1 MLRSKKDVDRHVRD
15 LLNKIKSEDER
26 KVRGYNIA
34 RLYFNIGEYENAR
47 RYLSEFLGVRPKA
60 MDAHRLLGQ
69 IYEGLGNKEKAVQ
82 SYKTSYELGEGQ
94 KDLVLKICE
103 LYTDVQADSSVRL
116 YWAEEGHRLYPHHES
131 VVKLR
136 EALLT
141 GSGSHSR
148 QELEKLYLDEIKA
161 CPTAV
166 RLQTNLLQLYKDWGA
181 EDKNKLN
188 EAYNYSCQVEARKAF
203 SDSLEWYQTL
213 FDIMQAYQN
222 TTDVSSDVEF
232 HTNFLSA
239 LERLVYLTLAS
250 SSGTALLSQC
260 TITDAATLLHRFDQS
275 LYTSLGVVGQNTQ
288 FGQLMVGQLYLHM
301 AIFLIHSAKKD
312 GLTHTSTSAGALLFH
327 ACRFRTSESSLSS
340 KSWTSRDQFW
350 HKLAC
355 HRLSQ
360 AAHVLHHMAKTETE
374 KVTFINK
381 VKQQCSNKETQENI
395 HQTIFGTSCTSKK
408 DKSFFLKDDDFINAS
423 LCYPELEQIKEWDSV
438 VGSMY
443 CASLGDMVWLCLQQA
458 STSTKEPQPYYTF
471 TLFEGL
477 QFSTSNVNTGAPETL
492 CHLDLLAFLAATV
505 YCQIAASKEA
515 HGPPPASLPT
525 VVASA
530 LNTREQA
537 DWWTAAY
544 TLFTNRAHHRLSKL
558 RMTLQRGLEVIRALG
573 NHGVDLTLMAHL
585 AQSFTKWAGA
595 AAEDG
600 STNSEIDALKDRA
613 EHYWHRVLTLCQRA
627 ARNVTN
633 IMPRNPLFVVQS
645 ASLSPEEREKL
656 EEEGKYFLAM
666 RLVHSG
672 KQQEAIQALG
682 ELKSPEAS
690 FQRAMLYKE
699 RANAMLTEGNLE
711 SLTSEI
717 RSQHTI
723 LLTQARDTLY
733 LTLDRLRMPG
743 VDRFHPLNTKLSQQ
757 LEDVERRLSH
767 MTLDQ
772 DITAQR
778 EDDTESISDAS
789 QSPNPDL
796 TNGHVTNMPQMTV
809 FSTPYRDIK
818 NSTRITRQ
826 EARPSPERLDAQV
839 RALSEV
845 QENTLKNMEEQNAA
859 LKVQN
864 EALRNFCT
872 TMASEFKENSSLYRS
887 MLDQNKLFCQEAYT
901 SILNEM
907 KQIYS
912 TVKDLQAQVH
922 TIASDIGDL
931 RALKSVAK
939 HSEVAEIKT
948 NEEHVPVDIPAAVVP
963 QGLYGSYVGYYGQQ
977 PVPSPLMPTPGLF
990 GNPPF
995 FPPSTMPEQSFSM
1008 AASVTQGPSISTL
1021 SQASTSLVTPTLGS
1035 PAGIA
1040 VKEPI
1045 SSPSISATQ
1054 CIPASSL
1061 GSISWSLATSIA
1073 SVTTA
1078 GTSSSRLPE
1087 AAAPAHAFQITMPP
1101 VSNALTPPPRS
1112 MPGELLSHT
1121 LPCSTTAGLLAN
1133 VPPPLYSAVTP
1144 DSSPVRGES
1153 QIQSL
1158 SSVMSTEGLSSASNN
1173 LIAPSAASGS
1183 WDSSLTFMGAF
1194 KSPVGLTESKI
1205 TPVKSKEAA
1214 DDDNDRYVED
1224 DHDPCPDFKPVVP
1237 LPEKVEV
1244 RTGEEDEKVLFEER
1258 AKLFRFMEK
1267 EWRERGTGVMKLL
1280 HNPSQRSVRVLMR
1293 RDQTHKICANHLVTA
1308 NIDLQPMKNNDKV
1321 WIWAAQDFADEEI
1334 RMEKFCC
1341 RFKTVEI
1348 ANCFKEAFLKAKAI
1362 AKENEDN
1369 QVQQDVNGI
1378 PNEPSDQT
1386 AAAVVSTVASSKPTS
1401 LAEMFNLP
1409 PGSWTCQTCL
1419 VSNTHEKI
1427 VCPACETPHPNAPK
1441 TEEPTSESKTPFA
1454 SFKFSPSSKNEGGT
1468 PLPGSFKFVGAPP
1481 LSLTVKST
1489 PTTAA
1494 TTTFGFKFG
1503 LNITST
1509 TCTTPSASVVAS
1521 ATPTTVVSIVPASTA
1536 TSLPTLTTSDTSK
1549 EGGKQ
1554 TFHGF
1559 TFTTTP
1565 SFKPEKAEEDQPK
1578 PQEDEDTK
1586 KDEEKKKSIFAGF
1599 SFGSSAVNSAS
1610 TGFAF
1615 STSKV
1620 DTKKEEDKTNVTSNT
1635 GSLFGNTA
1643 SGTMLSFA
1651 SLANTTSSPSS
1662 LFTTKT
1668 TDAMVPKAVF
1678 GSSPTGI
1685 KLPSK
1690 DYSEDK
1696 VEEYEPQVDFQP
1708 VIPMPDLVEIKT
1720 GEEEE
1725 EKLFCERAKLFR
1737 YEKESKE
1744 WKERGVGE
1752 LKILKNNSSGKVRI
1766 LMRRE
1771 QILKVCANHFLT
1783 PEMKLAPM
1791 ATSDKAWIWAAHDF
1805 ADQEMKEERFAARFK
1820 TQESALAFKEA
1831 FEKAQQSL
1839 SISSISEPVPSAP
1852 TSTSQETVASTT
1864 TSLVAMFKPA
1874 AGSWECQTCLVR
1886 NNATENMCVSCSTCK
1901 PGYEAP
1907 KENVTKFNFT
1917 IMTEENQKNL
1927 ADSQEKIS
1935 DTKQSLAGMFKPPA
1949 GSWECNSCLVRNKET
1964 STKCIACGTNGPTAL
1979 IENKP
1984 AFSFGIKKSDGVA
1997 PTAVSASGGFGFGIT
2012 ESKPAFSFGIPQN
2025 TSLTSTAASQS
2036 AFTFGAPNK
2045 STQEITATSQSKP
2058 AFSFGTSSNQSNKP
2072 FSFTWQPITTA
2083 ASVDLSTSSSSTTS
2097 STFSSTFSSS
2107 LPVAIPKESLEK
2119 PSTPTKD
2126 EKSGFVFGS
2135 PGKYEFSFAGIKA
2148 KSPRSRDISLCESE
2162 DGVVEED
2169 DGDHLYFEA
2178 IVPLPE
2184 KVEVVTGEEEEDI
2197 LYAHRAKLFRL
2208 VCGEWKERGLGDI
2221 KILSHKQACKIRL
2234 LMRREQV
2241 HKICLNHCLTKDME
2255 FRKKDDKTFYWA
2267 ALDYSESCPQNETFA
2282 IRFKTPEIASDFIN
2296 AIDGAKVK
2304 LGGTPSTQ
2312 QTAITST
2319 PVKQDQESSGE
2330 ENLPEALEIPKALA
2344 SSTDSQPSSTSIVA
2358 PADSTTPVTTH
2369 AKPAGALFG
2378 NAMPGQSIFGGS
2390 PGSMFGVSGTPT
2402 STILG
2407 ETTTSTSSI
2416 FGGRITSSSPSI
2428 FGGAL
2433 SSSVFGGTSIF
2444 GGSGSNTAPTFIT
2457 NVSPNFSLK
2466 TPAQQ
2471 SVHSVTTVSHGAGGS
2486 SLFGGATSTSVSTR
2500 SSFSFG
2506 DKFSE
2511 CESTDSVEIIYEKKA
2526 TPEQVERARNLLLPD
2541 NFYLYEDAPRCPGCR
2556 GCENDEEE
2564 IDKENQE
2571 NAPVPT
2577 SVSSSLALKPSL
2589 FGNSSS
2595 VSSSTALFGKS
2606 PSTAQSLFG
2615 SNTANSSP
2623 TILGKP
2629 STSISNLF
2637 TNSSP
2642 SIFSNVSTPGS
2653 STSIFGTGTTTVT
2666 AKSIFGN
2673 PPGTTSIFS
2682 STTTSSGSLF
2692 GGTPNSMGLFGAK
2705 PAEPTGLFN
2714 TSSPAAAT
2722 TVTSVES
2729 TNTSTITDSISKV
2742 GLFSSQSDASQLS
2755 FGDLAEKATGTTFGK
2770 HNPAADA
2777 IWAMRNQP
2785 VFSQSPKKAEDGEE
2799 AAAEDNDAHDPHF
2812 EPVVPMPDLVEVKT
2826 GEEDLEV
2833 IFSNRGKLY
2842 RYDTSSKQWK
2852 ERGIGDFKILFD
2864 PVNNKYRLLQRR
2876 ELVHKTCCNHYLTP
2890 QLELRPLQTS
2900 ETAWCWYATDY
2911 SDSLEGSSEHLAVR
2925 FKTTELAK
2933 EFKSKFEECQ
2943 EKLRNAEAS
2952 NSTTVSASATVAIPQ
2967 ATQFAATDGHAAAD
2981 GHDNENDDEDEDYE
2995 DEEDEEEEEEDG
3007 EDTVIFFN
3015 KRCTL
3020 FKKEEEN
3027 WKTLGMGDLRIK
3039 YDDDIYGACISMTSD
3054 KGETLAE
3061 HVIAMQTT
3069 MDKEGNA
3076 AVWTVLNLK
3085 PEPAVTT
3092 TFKAVF
3098 SSSQALED
3106 FATAFC
3112 EGKECAVN
3120 AGIME
3125 QQGGMCVEVAPDEL
3139 YYGLGADEHE

>member
-1 MLRSKKDVDRHVRD
+1 
-15 LLNKIKSEDER
+15 
-26 KVRGYNIA
+26 
-34 RLYFNIGEYENAR
+34 
-47 RYLSEFLGVRPKA
+47 
-60 MDAHRLLGQ
+60 
-69 IYEGLGNKEKAVQ
+69 
-82 SYKTSYELGEGQ
+82 
-94 KDLVLKICE
+94 
-103 LYTDVQADSSVRL
+103 
-116 YWAEEGHRLYPHHES
+116 
-131 VVKLR
+131 
-136 EALLT
+136 
-141 GSGSHSR
+141 
-148 QELEKLYLDEIKA
+148 
-161 CPTAV
+161 
-166 RLQTNLLQLYKDWGA
+166 
-181 EDKNKLN
+181 
-188 EAYNYSCQVEARKAF
+188 
-203 SDSLEWYQTL
+203 
-213 FDIMQAYQN
+213 
-222 TTDVSSDVEF
+222 
-232 HTNFLSA
+232 
-239 LERLVYLTLAS
+239 
-250 SSGTALLSQC
+250 
-260 TITDAATLLHRFDQS
+260 
-275 LYTSLGVVGQNTQ
+275 
-288 FGQLMVGQLYLHM
+288 
-301 AIFLIHSAKKD
+301 
-312 GLTHTSTSAGALLFH
+312 
-327 ACRFRTSESSLSS
+327 
-340 KSWTSRDQFW
+340 
-350 HKLAC
+350 
-355 HRLSQ
+355 
-360 AAHVLHHMAKTETE
+360 
-374 KVTFINK
+374 
-381 VKQQCSNKETQENI
+381 
-395 HQTIFGTSCTSKK
+395 
-408 DKSFFLKDDDFINAS
+408 
-423 LCYPELEQIKEWDSV
+423 
-438 VGSMY
+438 
-443 CASLGDMVWLCLQQA
+443 
-458 STSTKEPQPYYTF
+458 
-471 TLFEGL
+471 
-477 QFSTSNVNTGAPETL
+477 
-492 CHLDLLAFLAATV
+492 
-505 YCQIAASKEA
+505 
-515 HGPPPASLPT
+515 
-525 VVASA
+525 
-530 LNTREQA
+530 
-537 DWWTAAY
+537 
-544 TLFTNRAHHRLSKL
+544 
-558 RMTLQRGLEVIRALG
+558 
-573 NHGVDLTLMAHL
+573 
-585 AQSFTKWAGA
+585 
-595 AAEDG
+595 
-600 STNSEIDALKDRA
+600 
-613 EHYWHRVLTLCQRA
+613 
-627 ARNVTN
+627 
-633 IMPRNPLFVVQS
+633 
-645 ASLSPEEREKL
+645 
-656 EEEGKYFLAM
+656 
-666 RLVHSG
+666 
-672 KQQEAIQALG
+672 
-682 ELKSPEAS
+682 
-690 FQRAMLYKE
+690 
-699 RANAMLTEGNLE
+699 MLTEGNLE

-1112 MPGELLSHT
+1112 MP
-1121 LPCSTTAGLLAN
+1121 A
-1133 VPPPLYSAVTP
+1133 
-1144 DSSPVRGES
+1144 
-1153 QIQSL
+1153 
-1158 SSVMSTEGLSSASNN
+1158 
-1173 LIAPSAASGS
+1173 
-1183 WDSSLTFMGAF
+1183 FMGAF

-2378 NAMPGQSIFGGS
+2378 NAMPGQSIFG
-2390 PGSMFGVSGTPT
+2390 
-2402 STILG
+2402 
-2407 ETTTSTSSI
+2407 
-2416 FGGRITSSSPSI
+2416 
-2428 FGGAL
+2428 
-2433 SSSVFGGTSIF
+2433 
-2444 GGSGSNTAPTFIT
+2444 
-2457 NVSPNFSLK
+2457 
-2466 TPAQQ
+2466 
-2471 SVHSVTTVSHGAGGS
+2471 
-2486 SLFGGATSTSVSTR
+2486 
-2500 SSFSFG
+2500 
-2506 DKFSE
+2506 
-2511 CESTDSVEIIYEKKA
+2511 DSVEIIYEKKA